1 MSVKINS
8 FGGPVIWLFRKY
20 CSNMTSRIALTFA
33 ASRYDRE
40 IKKYIQYFGEQK
52 NPPIFAN
59 CMIETLNRCN
69 GSCAFGPASK
79 ESETRPF
86 KKMSEEMY
94 CSIIEELRDAE
105 WEGKLFLNINNEPF
119 VDVRILKFAEY
130 AKSTIPGVFV
140 ELITNGTLLSPKKM
154 YDLVGKIDSL
164 VINDYSNRY
173 ELSEPHRS
181 IYREIKAHEEAFRNI
196 KVIINRRYSQEIL
209 ATRAGY
215 ASNKKEKNNNV
226 NGPCIYPFTDLLIFP
241 DGKVGMCCNDC
252 KEVTDFGDVTQNRLL
267 EIWNNEKFVNLRRAM
282 KSGDRRNYPF
292 CKECDVVDAG
302 GREKQIKEIRH
313 KSRSS

>member
-1 MSVKINS
+1 
-8 FGGPVIWLFRKY
+8 
-20 CSNMTSRIALTFA
+20 
-33 ASRYDRE
+33 
-40 IKKYIQYFGEQK
+40 
-52 NPPIFAN
+52 
-59 CMIETLNRCN
+59 
-69 GSCAFGPASK
+69 
-79 ESETRPF
+79 
-86 KKMSEEMY
+86 MY

-215 ASNKKEKNNNV
+215 APNKKEKNNNV